1 MWIHLQAQH
10 REPNPRTK
18 SAREIHARNLCTKM
32 HILDVGAKSV
42 HENAQFGGT
51 HENAQFGYACE
62 ILEFHVENEIP

>member
-10 REPNPRTK
+10 RD
-18 SAREIHARNLCTKM
+18 EIHARNLRTKM
-32 HILDVGAKSV
+32 HNLDVGAKSV
-42 HENAQFGGT
+42 HENAQFGCTHENAQFGCT